1 MNKLVKLTKLTWQK
15 GVYTKPQPLPRNRS
29 FWIALG
35 VVSLLVL
42 AYCVYFCIL
51 LTTKQDAFKTNGEDM
66 GIMDQAIWSFLHGS
80 MFHQTICNSLTDT
93 NCYGLDGVNR
103 FAIHYEPI
111 LFPISLLY
119 LIWPDP
125 KALLIFQVLVVAS
138 GAFPAFLLARLR
150 LRNSWAGIPFAF
162 LFLLYPAQQYAVNFD
177 FHPVTLTA
185 ALLLFV
191 LYFTYTRRTVWLFV
205 FAILSLAC
213 KEELAGIIAM
223 VGLWTLVFQ
232 GRWRVGLGL
241 IVVALAWMGVGLLI
255 VHYASPVG
263 KSMLASRYS
272 YLGNGPVDMALNV
285 LLHPRSIIKDH
296 IFEPSHFA
304 YIRRLLTPSGGLP
317 LLAPWILVIAAP
329 TLALNLFSNTP
340 NMYSGHFQYSA
351 EIVPILVFSAIEGV
365 VVLMWVL
372 RWALRRLKIERDE
385 VQPELATKSQPLAT
399 SKPSLSLSLLLRVGA
414 LTLLLCYIV
423 ACVSISTRKYD
434 TYSAMFYTNGFIWP
448 SVTSHNKLASRFL
461 DQIPADASVSTQT
474 SLIPHLSQRKNV
486 YLFPYAIGH
495 ADYILLDATGY
506 RYPFKGYDAYA
517 ATVQS
522 TLQGGNYGLVDLEDG
537 FILMKRGAPVKDFT
551 PALKMIEKYAPPPLT
566 PTPPEQTP
574 PSNTGLIRQS
584 SSQ

>member
-1 MNKLVKLTKLTWQK
+1 MNKLVKLTKMKWQK
-15 GVYTKPQPLPRNRS
+15 GIYSTPQPLPRTRS
-29 FWIALG
+29 FWIAFG
-35 VVSLLVL
+35 VVCLLVL
-42 AYCVYFCIL
+42 AYCIYFSIL

-66 GIMDQAIWSFLHGS
+66 GIMDQAIWNFLHGS

-185 ALLLFV
+185 SLLLFT
-191 LYFTYTRRTVWLFV
+191 LYFLYTRKTVWLFV
-205 FAILSLAC
+205 FAILCLGC

-223 VGLWTLVFQ
+223 IGLWALVFQ
-232 GRWRVGLGL
+232 GRWRVGLSL
-241 IVVALAWMGVGLLI
+241 VAVAVCWLGAGLLI
-255 VHYASPVG
+255 VHYASPIG
-263 KSMLASRYS
+263 KSMLSSRYS
-272 YLGNGPVDMALNV
+272 YLGNGPVEMVLNV

-296 IFEPSHFA
+296 LLEPAHFA
-304 YIRRLLTPSGGLP
+304 YVRRLLTPAGGLP

-329 TLALNLFSNTP
+329 TLALNLFSNSP

-351 EIVPILVFSAIEGV
+351 EIVPILVFSAIEA
-365 VVLMWVL
+365 VVLIMWVL
-372 RWALRRLKIERDE
+372 RWLLRRLHIERE
-385 VQPELATKSQPLAT
+385 VGPGEGITTSQPLAAR
-399 SKPSLSLSLLLRVGA
+399 KPVISLPLLLRVGA

-423 ACVSISTRKYD
+423 VCVSISTRKYD
-434 TYSAMFYTNGFIWP
+434 TYSAMFYTRGFIWP

-461 DQIPADASVSTQT
+461 NQIPKDASVATQT
-474 SLIPHLSQRKNV
+474 SLIPHMSQREHI
-486 YLFPYAIGH
+486 YLFPYATGY

-506 RYPFKGYDAYA
+506 RYPFRSYDNYV

-522 TLQGGNYGLVDLEDG
+522 VLESGTYGVIDREDG
-537 FILMKRGAPVKDFT
+537 FVLLKRGAPVKDVEPT
-551 PALKMIEKYAPPPLT
+551 IKMIEKYAPPPLEPPE
-566 PTPPEQTP
+566 PTPP
-574 PSNTGLIRQS
+574 S
-584 SSQ
+584 SVDTK